1 MRNGGIYMR
10 NGGISM
16 RNGGIETWNKVYLY
30 KEGLCWTKILLKG
43 KVWELRKLSIMNDK
57 LQLRE
62 RGKKDEK
69 RKNKLK
75 MGVNVG

>member
-1 MRNGGIYMR
+1 MNLYEECRN
-10 NGGISM
+10 
-16 RNGGIETWNKVYLY
+16 IEMWNRVYLY

-43 KVWELRKLSIMNDK
+43 EVLELRKLWMINYN
-57 LQLRE
+57 QE
-62 RGKKDEK
+62 KKKRKTK